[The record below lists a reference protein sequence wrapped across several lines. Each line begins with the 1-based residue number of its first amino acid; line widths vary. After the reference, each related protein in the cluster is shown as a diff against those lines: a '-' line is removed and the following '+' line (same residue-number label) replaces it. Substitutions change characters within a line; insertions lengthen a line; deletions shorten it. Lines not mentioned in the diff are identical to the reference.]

1 MTPSAFDFEPE
12 GGAQTPRAF
21 ANELGRGGLTPSAFA
36 DELGAIVPQIAG
48 RRAEGEQLPVRG
60 TSTCT
65 GTYQAT

>member
-1 MTPSAFDFEPE
+1 LSPSAFDVEPE
-12 GGAQTPRAF
+12 GGVQTPGAF
-21 ANELGRGGLTPSAFA
+21 ATDRGRGGLTPSAFA

-65 GTYQAT
+65 GTHQAT